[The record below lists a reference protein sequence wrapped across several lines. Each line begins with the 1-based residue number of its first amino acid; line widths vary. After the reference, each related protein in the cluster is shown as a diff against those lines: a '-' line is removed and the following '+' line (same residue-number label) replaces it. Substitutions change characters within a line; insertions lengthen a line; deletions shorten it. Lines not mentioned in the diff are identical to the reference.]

1 MHYIPGEVYHIYNQG
16 NNQQRIFFNDRN
28 YSFFLQKIHKQLTPV
43 CELLCWCLMPNH
55 FHLLVM
61 ATANGCA
68 ERPSFGGKPMQ
79 EFSYQLGMLLSSY
92 SQAINKQN
100 GTSGSLF
107 QQKTKAKC
115 VSGEAC
121 INGQAA
127 LSVPTRGSYLIT
139 CMHYIHQN
147 PLKAKL
153 VEKLEDWP
161 YSSFR
166 QLSGADHVL
175 ICNEKLLWT
184 LSGYESSSFYA
195 DSYGALDEELLKR
208 IW

>member
-1 MHYIPGEVYHIYNQG
+1 
-16 NNQQRIFFNDRN
+16 
-28 YSFFLQKIHKQLTPV
+28 
-43 CELLCWCLMPNH
+43 MPNH

-61 ATANGCA
+61 ATTNGCA

-100 GTSGSLF
+100 GTTGSLF

-115 VSGEAC
+115 VSDRAGVTGEAD

-127 LSVPTRGSYLIT
+127 LSVPTRGSDLIT

-147 PLKAKL
+147 PLKANL
-153 VEKLEDWP
+153 VKKLEDWP

-166 QLSGADHVL
+166 QLIGADHFL
-175 ICNEKLLWT
+175 ICNDKLLWT
-184 LSGYESSSFYA
+184 VSGYESSAFYA
-195 DSYGALDEELLKR
+195 DSYGVLDEELLKR

>member
-1 MHYIPGEVYHIYNQG
+1 MHYIPGEVYHIFNQG
-16 NNQQRIFFNDRN
+16 NNRQKIFFSDRN
-28 YSFFLQKIHKQLTPV
+28 YHFFLQKINKQLSPF
-43 CELLCWCLMPNH
+43 CELLCWCLMPDH

-79 EFSYQLGMLLSSY
+79 EFSYQLGMMLSSY

-100 GTSGSLF
+100 GTTGSLF

-115 VSGEAC
+115 VSDQAG

-127 LSVPTRGSYLIT
+127 LSVPTQGSYLIT

-147 PLKAKL
+147 PLKANFVK
-153 VEKLEDWP
+153 KLEDWP

-166 QLSGADHVL
+166 QLMGADHIL
-175 ICNEKLLWT
+175 SSNEHLLWT
-184 LSGYESSSFYA
+184 LSGYEPSSFYA
-195 DSYGALDEELLKR
+195 DSYGVLNEELLGG